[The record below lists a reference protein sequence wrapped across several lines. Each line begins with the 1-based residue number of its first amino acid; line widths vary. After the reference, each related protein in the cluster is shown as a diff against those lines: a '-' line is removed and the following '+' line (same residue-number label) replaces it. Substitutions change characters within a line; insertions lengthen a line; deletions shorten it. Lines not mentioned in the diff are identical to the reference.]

1 MSEPILEIG
10 GITKAFRGLRVLD
23 GVHMTLAAGEIVG
36 LIGDNGAGKTTT
48 LRSVMGEVRPD
59 EGEIRIGGT
68 ATSADPT
75 ARRRVGYVAQDAGL
89 YPDLTG
95 RENLEFLA
103 VARGL
108 PADSAESSEQI
119 DTALALADLG
129 DASDRLAREYS
140 GGMGRRLALAGAFLG
155 GPPLVI
161 LDEAFQGLDP
171 GAVIRFRDR
180 LEAFGEGGGGAL
192 VCSHDLSLLA
202 RVSAR
207 VLHMTEGKVAQ
218 ELPGGDLE
226 ALERCFS
233 STD

>member
-1 MSEPILEIG
+1 M
-10 GITKAFRGLRVLD
+10 GIHKAFRRLGVLK
-23 GVHMTLAAGEIVG
+23 GVELTVAPGEIVG

-59 EGEIRIGGT
+59 DGEIRIAGACT
-68 ATSADPT
+68 AADPT
-75 ARRRVGYVAQDAGL
+75 IRRRVGYVAQDAGL

-108 PADSAESSEQI
+108 RTGTPEANDQI
-119 DTALALADLG
+119 DVALALADLG
-129 DASDRLAREYS
+129 DASDRLTREYS

-155 GPPLVI
+155 GPALVI

-180 LEAFGEGGGGAL
+180 VVAFGGDGGGVL

-202 RVSAR
+202 RICVR
-207 VLHMTEGKVAQ
+207 VLYMAAGRVAM

-233 STD
+233 SRD

>member
-1 MSEPILEIG
+1 MSDPILEIG
-10 GITKAFRGLRVLD
+10 GVRKAFRGLQVLD
-23 GVHMTLAAGEIVG
+23 GVQMSVEAGEIVG

-59 EGEIRIGGT
+59 EGEIRISG
-68 ATSADPT
+68 AETSKDPA
-75 ARRRVGYVAQDAGL
+75 ARRGVGYVAQDAGL

-108 PADSAESSEQI
+108 QSDSPDALKQI
-119 DTALALADLG
+119 DTALALANLG
-129 DASDRLAREYS
+129 AASDRLAREYS

-155 GPPLVI
+155 GPSLVI

-180 LEAFGEGGGGAL
+180 LEQFGGDGGGAL

-207 VLHMTEGKVAQ
+207 VLHMSEGKVDQ

-226 ALERCFS
+226 ALERCFRS
-233 STD
+233 PD